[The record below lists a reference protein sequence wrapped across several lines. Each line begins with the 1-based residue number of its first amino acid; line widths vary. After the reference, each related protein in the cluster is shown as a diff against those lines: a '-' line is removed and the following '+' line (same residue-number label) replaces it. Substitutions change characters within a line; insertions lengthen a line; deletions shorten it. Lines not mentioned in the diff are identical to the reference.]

1 VNSIPTNAA
10 IGKFKLSRARLF
22 QDAARSDTVNK
33 NTEFTLDVDD
43 MNNSSLD
50 AKLSITDIPNT
61 TVLFSN
67 TGPLSINKEL
77 ETMTPEELINSFKNK
92 YSKETNVCQRQGRC
106 GLGCIPGA
114 RHTLN
119 KQIYEAIKGGKP
131 LDVHPLCEVI
141 DITET
146 SNTEKDIDDG
156 YRYNVKFIDYRSVI
170 DDPNV
175 NSLKDLTDEEKEKLT
190 KTIRTKMVIVSA
202 GSLGSTEI
210 LLRCNSLRLSKSLG
224 SGFSTNGDMFGII
237 NPTKEIVDASRGPIQ
252 TSIARFNDSKGN
264 FFFSIEDVGI
274 PKMFAEIFATISD
287 IMKDQRGSM
296 MEEPYRPKNSVQ
308 EIFQQQIVDNITN
321 NINNPQ
327 IRKTLFRL
335 IESIDLSS
343 LLKSINRLMEMTR
356 FLSSISSPSSKSP
369 EELVYDKLVLFGIGL
384 DEKKGQLVP
393 KNGDDGGLDLKEDD
407 KLDRPIFTHIID
419 KMRLFAKEMGKD
431 SEDSLVIPMWGVKN
445 KTQIVAH
452 PLGGCNMGKDVND
465 GVVNSY
471 GQVFWNDGSADKTKV
486 YPKLYVVDGS
496 IIPESLGVNPSLTIS
511 ALSFRAARYILADI
525 SETPLTPEQA
535 NQFLPK

>member
-1 VNSIPTNAA
+1 
-10 IGKFKLSRARLF
+10 
-22 QDAARSDTVNK
+22 
-33 NTEFTLDVDD
+33 
-43 MNNSSLD
+43 M
-50 AKLSITDIPNT
+50 TDIIKKQF
-61 TVLFSN
+61 LFLFMGFSYC
-67 TGPLSINKEL
+67 LISIH
-77 ETMTPEELINSFKNK
+77 FKNK
-92 YSKETNVCQRQGRC
+92 YTKETNVCQRQGRC

-119 KQIYEAIKGGKP
+119 KQIYEAINRGKP

-141 DITET
+141 DTTET
-146 SNTEKDIDDG
+146 SNTEKDIDG
-156 YRYNVKFIDYRSVI
+156 HTYNVKFIDYRSVI

-202 GSLGSTEI
+202 GSLRSTEI
-210 LLRCNSLRLSKSLG
+210 PLRCKSLRLSKSLG

-237 NPTKEIVDASRGPIQ
+237 NPTKEMVDASRGPIQ

-264 FFFSIEDVGI
+264 FVFSIEDVGI

-296 MEEPYRPKNSVQ
+296 MEESYRPKNSVQ
-308 EIFQQQIVDNITN
+308 EIFRQQIVDNITS

-356 FLSSISSPSSKSP
+356 FLSSISSRSSKSP
-369 EELVYDKLVLFGIGL
+369 QEPVYDKRGLFGIGL

-393 KNGDDGGLDLKEDD
+393 KNGADGELDLKEED
-407 KLDRPIFTHIID
+407 KLDRPIFTNIID

-431 SEDSLVIPMWGVKN
+431 GEDSLVIPMWGVKN

-452 PLGGCNMGKDVND
+452 PLGGRNMGKDVNG
-465 GVVNSY
+465 GVLIAMV
-471 GQVFWNDGSADKTKV
+471 
-486 YPKLYVVDGS
+486 
-496 IIPESLGVNPSLTIS
+496 
-511 ALSFRAARYILADI
+511 RYFGMTAQQIKRKFILNY
-525 SETPLTPEQA
+525 T
-535 NQFLPK
+535 